1 MTGLIDPG
9 ALQLDAAWLSVVA
22 ALGGLVNLLVGLS
35 SAVTGRGYWPKRL
48 EHLRRRKPASE
59 EDQRRRGT
67 ALALNGAAILIIMMG
82 SSLNIFGARD
92 HSQVEPLNTLRF
104 VITLIGF
111 AGAIACIA
119 AAYGI
124 SLRVKYTYPR
134 FPAEI
139 PPAESTI

>member
-92 HSQVEPLNTLRF
+92 HSQGEPLNTLRF
-104 VITLIGF
+104 VITLIGL
-111 AGAIACIA
+111 AGAMVCVFVS
-119 AAYGI
+119 YHV
-124 SLRVKYTYPR
+124 SLTVKYLYPNL
-134 FPAEI
+134 PAEA
-139 PPAESTI
+139 PPAEPSS